1 MLYIIC
7 AYNRLSIC
15 LFFIF
20 GYGKFKMSVV
30 DFDKIN
36 DVGKFIYCFS
46 KKHGFGDKKDEAIIL
61 LSKTIEM
68 LNFFSI
74 DYFIISG
81 TLLGYV
87 RHNDL
92 IQWDDDLDIIVDSII
107 ITKLNDISEKFPE
120 LTTHRI
126 YKNLYKINLTTTKLI
141 NKHKNVWPFIDMF
154 IFEKKLNE
162 IFFFQKYWDTNK
174 FFPATPVNFLNIPDV
189 KIPCDPNYF
198 LEKNYGTDYMTKYI
212 SSNFDHQ
219 NERRIILIGSVS
231 REKYNEL
238 AKKYFST

>member
-1 MLYIIC
+1 MFS
-7 AYNRLSIC
+7 ND
-15 LFFIF
+15 
-20 GYGKFKMSVV
+20 KFKMSVV
-30 DFDKIN
+30 DFDKVE
-36 DVGKFIYCFS
+36 DFEKFIYCFS
-46 KKHGFGDKKDEAIIL
+46 KKHGFGNKKEEAIDL
-61 LSKTIEM
+61 LNKTIHM
-68 LNFFSI
+68 LNFFCI

-92 IQWDDDLDIIVDSII
+92 IPWDDDLDIIVDSVI

-120 LTTHRI
+120 LTTHCI
-126 YKNLYKINLTTTKLI
+126 YKNLYKINLTTTKRI
-141 NKHKNVWPFIDMF
+141 NKHRYIWPFIDMF
-154 IFEKKLNE
+154 IFEKKTNE

-198 LEKNYGTDYMTKYI
+198 LEKNYGNDFMTRYV

-219 NERRIILIGSVS
+219 NERKIILIGSVS
-231 REKYNEL
+231 IEKYNEL
-238 AKKYFST
+238 ICNYKKYFSG